1 MPSFAR
7 LPRWLILKINPG
19 FGTFV
24 KFKLVI
30 LETMTVSQ
38 VTELISL
45 QHLLSNIAKV
55 AKSHN
60 QGKDSKTVFDEILD
74 SKLSAQ
80 DKKPL
85 RLLQEA
91 QNFSIAGTET
101 TSWILSVRHTRA
113 EACSFHF
120 AQS

>member
-1 MPSFAR
+1 M
-7 LPRWLILKINPG
+7 
-19 FGTFV
+19 
-24 KFKLVI
+24 VI
-30 LETMTVSQ
+30 LEALIVSQ
-38 VTELISL
+38 VTELIVL

-74 SKLSAQ
+74 SKLSVQ
-80 DKKPL
+80 DKQPL

-113 EACSFHF
+113 EAHPFHS
-120 AQS
+120 AES